1 MSRVLNDPVV
11 EPQFPDNPDGD
22 FEDLTDDQKAAFVAM
37 NSSVHRVGM
46 AKSYLASTDW
56 YVSRKSETGT
66 AIPENI
72 SALRAQA
79 RIDASE

>member
-1 MSRVLNDPVV
+1 
-11 EPQFPDNPDGD
+11 
-22 FEDLTDDQKAAFVAM
+22 M
-37 NSSVHRVGM
+37 NSSAHRVGM

-56 YVSRKSETGT
+56 YVSRKSETGA

>member
-46 AKSYLASTDW
+46 AKSYLANTDW

-72 SALRAQA
+72 LARRAQA

>member
-46 AKSYLASTDW
+46 AKSYLANTDW

-72 SALRAQA
+72 LALRAQA